1 MKHKSVQGASPE
13 SSPGGATSE
22 TPATGNVAATPDET
36 RARPRQRMSA
46 AERKAQIAVVAI
58 ALFGRKGF
66 SGTTTKAIA
75 DAAGISEAT
84 IFKHFPSKTDLYA
97 EAFHRRTEMGTQ
109 WLVERLQ
116 EHADRQDDM
125 AVVRTVAEAI
135 MFGFDRDR
143 DLHRMLMYAWLD
155 QDQDANRRM
164 ERQMNSPLLEFLARY
179 VTRRQVEGGF
189 RAADPRLM
197 AYALTGL
204 AVGYATR
211 TKLYG
216 LETVDEDAA
225 VAEAIA
231 QLLLDGMRVDPTVE
245 RPAPTRDPV

>member
-1 MKHKSVQGASPE
+1 MKPKSVQGAS
-13 SSPGGATSE
+13 
-22 TPATGNVAATPDET
+22 
-36 RARPRQRMSA
+36 ARPRQRMTA
-46 AERKAQIAVVAI
+46 AERKAQIADVAI

-97 EAFHRRTEMGTQ
+97 EAFRRRTEAGTE

-116 EHADRQDDM
+116 EHAERQDDM
-125 AVVRTVAEAI
+125 AVVRTLAEAI

-143 DLHRMLMYAWLD
+143 DLHRMLMYAWLG

-164 ERQMNSPLLEFLARY
+164 EKQMNSPLFEFLARY
-179 VTRRQVEGGF
+179 VARRQAEGAF
-189 RAADPRLM
+189 RAANPRLM
-197 AYALTGL
+197 AYALTAL

-211 TKLYG
+211 SKLYG
-216 LETVDEDAA
+216 LETIDEDAT
-225 VAEAIA
+225 VAEGIA
-231 QLLLDGMRVDPTVE
+231 RLLLDGARAAPPPPVDPG
-245 RPAPTRDPV
+245 

>member
-1 MKHKSVQGASPE
+1 MTAP
-13 SSPGGATSE
+13 
-22 TPATGNVAATPDET
+22 
-36 RARPRQRMSA
+36 
-46 AERKAQIAVVAI
+46 ERKAQIADVAI

-66 SGTTTKAIA
+66 SATTTKAIA

-97 EAFHRRTEMGTQ
+97 EAFRRRTEAGTE

-116 EHADRQDDM
+116 EHAERQDDT

-143 DLHRMLMYAWLD
+143 DLHRMLMYVWLD
-155 QDQDANRRM
+155 QDQDTNLRM
-164 ERQMNSPLLEFLARY
+164 ERQMNSPLTEFLTRY
-179 VTRRQVEGGF
+179 VTRRQAEGAF

-197 AYALTGL
+197 AYALTAL

-216 LETVDEDAA
+216 LETINEDAT
-225 VAEAIA
+225 VAEGIA
-231 QLLLDGMRVDPTVE
+231 RLLLDGMRVDPTAE